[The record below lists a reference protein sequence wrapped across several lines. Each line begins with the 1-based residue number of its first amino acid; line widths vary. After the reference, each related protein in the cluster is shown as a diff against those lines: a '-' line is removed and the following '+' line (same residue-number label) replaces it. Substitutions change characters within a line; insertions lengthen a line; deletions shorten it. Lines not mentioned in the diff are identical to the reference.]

1 MDLPKSALAKLH
13 TPVLYLMGGPTDIA
27 WANGRDDFAR
37 INHVPAMMVAL
48 PVGHGGTYFDPH
60 GGAAAAI
67 SVDWLEWQLRHDTT
81 AARSFLGENCR
92 LCGVPGWSIERKG
105 F

>member
-1 MDLPKSALAKLH
+1 
-13 TPVLYLMGGPTDIA
+13 
-27 WANGRDDFAR
+27 
-37 INHVPAMMVAL
+37 MVAL

-67 SVDWLEWQLRHDTT
+67 ATDWLEWQLRGDMN
-81 AARSFLGENCR
+81 ASRSFLGANCR
-92 LCGVPGWSIERKG
+92 LCMVPGWTIDRKG